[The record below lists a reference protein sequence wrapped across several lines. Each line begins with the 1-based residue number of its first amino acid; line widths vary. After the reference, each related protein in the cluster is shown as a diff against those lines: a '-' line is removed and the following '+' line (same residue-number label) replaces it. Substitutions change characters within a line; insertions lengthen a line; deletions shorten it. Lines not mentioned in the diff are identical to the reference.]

1 MLRLLLPVAV
11 YTSSITFYAYSVKI
25 REATVQLSLTHSLTP
40 LEKERKEGRKR
51 KFKQMNFNLSI
62 Y

>member
-25 REATVQLSLTHSLTP
+25 REAAVQLSLTHSLTT
-40 LEKERKEGRKR
+40 LEKERKKGKENSNK
-51 KFKQMNFNLSI
+51 
-62 Y
+62 